1 MRVSEG
7 GHDIPEEVIR
17 RRYIKGMQNLPQFT
31 NVADYWLIINSSDSE
46 LQFIAEGNL
55 TDEIT
60 IFEKNTW
67 LKFNF
72 LPNGK

>member
-1 MRVSEG
+1 
-7 GHDIPEEVIR
+7 
-17 RRYIKGMQNLPQFT
+17 MQNLPQFA
-31 NVADYWLIINSSDSE
+31 NVADYWLVINSSDSE

-55 TDEIT
+55 TDEIA
-60 IFEKNTW
+60 IFEKNSW

>member
-1 MRVSEG
+1 LRKS
-7 GHDIPEEVIR
+7 GHNIPEEVIR
-17 RRYIKGMQNLPQFT
+17 RRYAKGMQNLPQFA
-31 NVADYWLIINSSDSE
+31 NVADYWLVINSSDSE

-55 TDEIT
+55 TDEIA
-60 IFEKNTW
+60 IFEKNSW

>member
-1 MRVSEG
+1 MR
-7 GHDIPEEVIR
+7 
-17 RRYIKGMQNLPQFT
+17 
-31 NVADYWLIINSSDSE
+31 SDGE